1 MERHPFWLDK
11 DLKYFNLCNIE
22 KGSLISFEILEL
34 KGGEKMRKFLT
45 ALLLVAPSTALA
57 QSADPWGANALQNL
71 NIGTKNIGDTIA
83 GVINVVLSFLGILA
97 TGIILLGGF
106 KWMTAGGNDEGVT
119 EARKLIFSG
128 IIGIAIILSAW
139 AIAQFVIDNLG
150 KATGAEGYVIE

>member
-1 MERHPFWLDK
+1 
-11 DLKYFNLCNIE
+11 
-22 KGSLISFEILEL
+22 
-34 KGGEKMRKFLT
+34 MRKFLT

-106 KWMTAGGNDEGVT
+106 KWMTSQGNSDKVDE
-119 EARKLIFSG
+119 AKKLIG
-128 IIGIAIILSAW
+128 AGVVGLAIVLVAY
-139 AIAQFVIDNLG
+139 AVAQFVLLSLYNE
-150 KATGAEGYVIE
+150 TV